1 MYDIIGK
8 RRWLY
13 LFSLIVTIP
22 GLVLILLTPFTDLG
36 LQFSIDYTGGTR
48 WVIRFEDRAVTPEQV
63 RAVFEDEGLAATV
76 IREADDYLEIRT
88 EQVVGLRE
96 APAPSASAGP
106 SAAPSG
112 SASPAPSGSPSAT
125 SFGQPECEPVGV
137 PVRLGQPEC
146 LGVAGGFGLAR
157 GIGLARRIGLAESSR
172 TGRQH
177 RDPHRRAARCDR
189 HDPPGPVRA
198 DREPDRPHVDRRRRE
213 Q

>member
-13 LFSLIVTIP
+13 LFSLIITIP

-48 WVIRFEDRAVTPEQV
+48 WVIRFEDRSVTPEQV
-63 RAVFEDEGLAATV
+63 RAVFEEDGLAATV

-96 APAPSASAGP
+96 APAPSRLGRPQRRAFRERFPGAQRQP
-106 SAAPSG
+106 ERE
-112 SASPAPSGSPSAT
+112 
-125 SFGQPECEPVGV
+125 SFGEPECEPFCESVGV
-137 PVRLGQPEC
+137 PVCLGQPEC
-146 LGVAGGFGLAR
+146 LGVAG

-177 RDPHRRAARCDR
+177 RDPDRRAARCDR

>member
-13 LFSLIVTIP
+13 LFSLIITIP

-48 WVIRFEDRAVTPEQV
+48 WVIRFDDRSVTPDQV
-63 RAVFEDEGLAATV
+63 RAVFDENGLAATV

-112 SASPAPSGSPSAT
+112 SASPAPPAASPSA
-125 SFGQPECEPVGV
+125 SPCQPVRESVGV

-146 LGVAGGFGLAR
+146 LGVARRF
-157 GIGLARRIGLAESSR
+157 GLARRIGLAESSR
-172 TGRQH
+172 AGRQH
-177 RDPHRRAARCDR
+177 RDPDRRAARCDR

-198 DREPDRPHVDRRRRE
+198 DREPDRPHARSA
-213 Q
+213 QS